1 MPLRSRKASDKFLTG
16 EEVRV
21 WRLSR
26 NLTQPELGKWLGLTP
41 QAVARYEVV
50 GATKS
55 TALAFSA
62 IDRGLKPVK
71 PTRADYKLA
80 ENRERKAKTTE
91 SEDEEASA

>member
-1 MPLRSRKASDKFLTG
+1 MSLRSRKASDKFLTG
-16 EEVRV
+16 REVRV

-50 GATKS
+50 GVTKA

-71 PTRADYKLA
+71 LSKSDYKLA
-80 ENRERKAKTTE
+80 DERATGKPKE
-91 SEDEEASA
+91 GEFNE